1 MHRLT
6 TRWLLGVIVATAA
19 LPARG
24 QSSSLFI
31 AQPSQPQTAAA
42 QAGTPAMVEND
53 SPLSPAI
60 AATSFAAIAPA
71 APRVFALHDLVTIIV
86 REQTEAAA
94 DAQLETSKEF
104 DMKGDVPKFPNLAL
118 DKLLRFIIEPA
129 VTDSENAPA
138 VEIGFETD
146 FEGDGKYARKDSFT
160 ARITAEVVDIKPNGN
175 LVVEARK
182 FIRSDKETIAMVLTG
197 VCRGEDVAADNTL
210 LSTQLFDLRLE
221 KDHGGELRKATKKG
235 LLTRLFETIFNF

>member
-1 MHRLT
+1 MQRILT
-6 TRWLLGVIVATAA
+6 CGILSMVVLAGGLTVQ
-19 LPARG
+19 G
-24 QSSSLFI
+24 QSSSLFVSQP
-31 AQPSQPQTAAA
+31 AQPGPLNQPTH
-42 QAGTPAMVEND
+42 PAD

-71 APRVFALHDLVTIIV
+71 APRVFALHDLVTIII

-94 DAQLETSKEF
+94 DAKLETSKEF
-104 DMKGDVPKFPNLAL
+104 GMSGEVPQFPNLAL
-118 DKLLRFIIEPA
+118 DKLLRFIVEPA
-129 VTDSENAPA
+129 VTDPDNAPA
-138 VEIGFETD
+138 VQIDFGTD

-182 FIRSDKETIAMVLTG
+182 FIRSDKETIEMVLTG

-221 KDHGGELRKATKKG
+221 KDHSGELRKATKKG
-235 LLTRLFETIFNF
+235 VLTRLFETIFNF